1 MPALASAPSTPD
13 ACAAAWF
20 SAMLLAASRG
30 DYQEAAAAQ
39 RELRNLGWRIDR
51 IKPQPETPRGEAPRG

>member
-1 MPALASAPSTPD
+1 
-13 ACAAAWF
+13 
-20 SAMLLAASRG
+20 MLLAANRG

-51 IKPQPETPRGEAPRG
+51 VKTRPDAPQPEARRPKGVSA